1 MLLRQGV
8 PSGARRVVRRVL
20 LDLGATVNP
29 DWTDNYR
36 YAAVLLDAADV
47 FLAYGMSMAARD
59 ARWLAGELIARADA
73 NTLRGGR

>member
-1 MLLRQGV
+1 M
-8 PSGARRVVRRVL
+8 
-20 LDLGATVNP
+20 NP

-73 NTLRGGR
+73 NTMGSEGK